1 MMRLLLGTLL
11 VLGACTTGGGSEP
24 PTPDASLSMM
34 GVDGGGAMI
43 DSPLALD
50 GGQSNVCTGKA
61 YDTCTSNA
69 QCTSGNCRA
78 FGSAGFQVCTQACS
92 AGTPCPMQ
100 NGAAVS
106 CNNMGLCRPTAANAC
121 TPSP

>member
-1 MMRLLLGTLL
+1 MIRSLLGSLL

-24 PTPDASLSMM
+24 PSTPDAALQSQ
-34 GVDGGGAMI
+34 GDGGAVI

-61 YDTCTSNA
+61 YDTCTSNT

-78 FGSAGFQVCTQACS
+78 FGSAGIQVCTQACS
-92 AGTPCPMQ
+92 ASMACPTQ

-121 TPSP
+121 TPAP